1 MEIECLECLNR
12 KNILTNIGE
21 FLTTKE
27 ILNFSHCNKSI
38 RACLNPESNIKINNK
53 FLQSLIEKYFQF
65 DEDFINKIK
74 KNLSVR
80 ILKFNKNYKDFFME
94 LNKNFSRLKN
104 ENIRKKVKD
113 CFKIH
118 LFLPSLRKEN
128 VQLEYEFS
136 DIHLSVSYD
145 MLFRYKCTNN
155 YYSKFIT
162 KEYMLSGINS
172 IEGNI
177 KTEIKILKE
186 GLYFEQELKNF
197 NRTFN
202 EFVNNDDYNEILL
215 NVIEYNYKELECKY
229 NNLYKHNNNHYK
241 CNDIIFLLLWI
252 VYMFIKYC
260 DFVYYYMSDFTD
272 DTDERTILTEFSHRH
287 NEIINC
293 ALLLNSNFENV
304 NIIINNYLIYYP
316 TFNKLYRHKINMSQG
331 SSGSPILTKYNFNSS
346 ERFSLYKLFF
356 KIIKE
361 NVFQRLSAK
370 LLDNKFKILIKNYCQ
385 EVFESNQFS
394 EDNNSNNKF
403 EDEDDFIEPK
413 ENESQRMVIEDECSD
428 EEEMMEDIMDDRTE
442 EKEPCFKEVLENY
455 MNCQVDYTINEKNAN
470 AINHSELKVSEEY
483 ESAEKVL
490 VNQFKEAIRDY
501 IKEEKPCSEI
511 FSIISRL
518 TKSNGIIT
526 NVFRASNSLLLIRR
540 TKKVL
545 MKSCLEV
552 LFEKGIED
560 YVESFKKHI
569 KTDEGNKIVLS
580 LSEEERLIIKEYVG
594 DLDEFSTQKKRKI
607 TEVVQKEIER
617 FNEILKE
624 KCERLYLSQT
634 KKLQIQNL
642 VDEFSKC
649 NGVEEVS
656 LFKKML
662 WFYYRELGIYDEKNE
677 RIIDILEG
685 KKMCQEDNSKPIY
698 ESKNLIN
705 GGDIN
710 FQNCQIPEISPL

>member
-1 MEIECLECLNR
+1 
-12 KNILTNIGE
+12 
-21 FLTTKE
+21 
-27 ILNFSHCNKSI
+27 
-38 RACLNPESNIKINNK
+38 
-53 FLQSLIEKYFQF
+53 
-65 DEDFINKIK
+65 
-74 KNLSVR
+74 
-80 ILKFNKNYKDFFME
+80 
-94 LNKNFSRLKN
+94 
-104 ENIRKKVKD
+104 
-113 CFKIH
+113 
-118 LFLPSLRKEN
+118 
-128 VQLEYEFS
+128 
-136 DIHLSVSYD
+136 
-145 MLFRYKCTNN
+145 
-155 YYSKFIT
+155 
-162 KEYMLSGINS
+162 
-172 IEGNI
+172 
-177 KTEIKILKE
+177 
-186 GLYFEQELKNF
+186 
-197 NRTFN
+197 
-202 EFVNNDDYNEILL
+202 
-215 NVIEYNYKELECKY
+215 
-229 NNLYKHNNNHYK
+229 
-241 CNDIIFLLLWI
+241 
-252 VYMFIKYC
+252 
-260 DFVYYYMSDFTD
+260 
-272 DTDERTILTEFSHRH
+272 
-287 NEIINC
+287 
-293 ALLLNSNFENV
+293 
-304 NIIINNYLIYYP
+304 
-316 TFNKLYRHKINMSQG
+316 
-331 SSGSPILTKYNFNSS
+331 
-346 ERFSLYKLFF
+346 
-356 KIIKE
+356 
-361 NVFQRLSAK
+361 
-370 LLDNKFKILIKNYCQ
+370 
-385 EVFESNQFS
+385 
-394 EDNNSNNKF
+394 
-403 EDEDDFIEPK
+403 
-413 ENESQRMVIEDECSD
+413 MVIEDECSD

-455 MNCQVDYTINEKNAN
+455 MNCLVDYTINEKNAN

-624 KCERLYLSQT
+624 KCERLCLNET

-685 KKMCQEDNSKPIY
+685 KNMCQEENSKPIY

>member
-1 MEIECLECLNR
+1 MKIKYLNR

-21 FLTTKE
+21 YLTTKE
-27 ILNFSHCNKSI
+27 ILSFSHCKKTV
-38 RACLNPESNIKINNK
+38 RACLDPESNIKINNK

-65 DEDFINKIK
+65 GDDYLKKIK
-74 KNLSVR
+74 KNISLR

-94 LNKNFSRLKN
+94 LNKNFNRLKN
-104 ENIRKKVKD
+104 ENIRKKVID
-113 CFKIH
+113 CFRIH

-145 MLFRYKCTNN
+145 MLFRARLKDN

-172 IEGNI
+172 IEGNN

-202 EFVNNDDYNEILL
+202 EFVNNEDYNEIIL
-215 NVIEYNYKELECKY
+215 NAIEYNYKELECKY
-229 NNLYKHNNNHYK
+229 NNLYKNNNNHFK

-252 VYMFIKYC
+252 VYMFIKYS

-304 NIIINNYLIYYP
+304 NIIINNYLINYP
-316 TFNKLYRHKINMSQG
+316 TFNKLYKYKTNFSHG
-331 SSGSPILTKYNFNSS
+331 SSGSPILTKYNFNTS

-361 NVFQRLSAK
+361 KVYQRLSTK
-370 LLDNKFKILIKNYCQ
+370 LLDNKFRILIKNYCQ
-385 EVFESNQFS
+385 EVFESNQNS

-403 EDEDDFIEPK
+403 DDEDEDDFEEPK
-413 ENESQRMVIEDECSD
+413 ENASQRMDIEEECSD
-428 EEEMMEDIMDDRTE
+428 EEEMMEDIMEDRTE
-442 EKEPCFKEVLENY
+442 EKQPCFKEVLENY
-455 MNCQVDYTINEKNAN
+455 MNCLVDYMINEKNAN
-470 AINHSELKVSEEY
+470 AINHSELKVPEEY

-490 VNQFKEAIRDY
+490 VNQFKETIRDY

-511 FSIISRL
+511 FSIVSRL

-526 NVFRASNSLLLIRR
+526 NIFRASNSLLLIRR

-560 YVESFKKHI
+560 YAESFKKHI
-569 KTDEGNKIVLS
+569 KTDEGNKIILS
-580 LSEEERLIIKEYVG
+580 LSEDERLIIKEYVG
-594 DLDEFSTQKKRKI
+594 DLDDLSSKKKRAI

-624 KCERLYLSQT
+624 KCERLCFSET

-685 KKMCQEDNSKPIY
+685 KNMGQEENSKPIY

-710 FQNCQIPEISPL
+710 FQTCQIPEISPI

>member
-1 MEIECLECLNR
+1 
-12 KNILTNIGE
+12 
-21 FLTTKE
+21 
-27 ILNFSHCNKSI
+27 
-38 RACLNPESNIKINNK
+38 
-53 FLQSLIEKYFQF
+53 
-65 DEDFINKIK
+65 
-74 KNLSVR
+74 
-80 ILKFNKNYKDFFME
+80 
-94 LNKNFSRLKN
+94 
-104 ENIRKKVKD
+104 
-113 CFKIH
+113 
-118 LFLPSLRKEN
+118 
-128 VQLEYEFS
+128 
-136 DIHLSVSYD
+136 
-145 MLFRYKCTNN
+145 
-155 YYSKFIT
+155 
-162 KEYMLSGINS
+162 
-172 IEGNI
+172 
-177 KTEIKILKE
+177 
-186 GLYFEQELKNF
+186 
-197 NRTFN
+197 
-202 EFVNNDDYNEILL
+202 
-215 NVIEYNYKELECKY
+215 
-229 NNLYKHNNNHYK
+229 
-241 CNDIIFLLLWI
+241 
-252 VYMFIKYC
+252 MFIKYS

-304 NIIINNYLIYYP
+304 NIIINNYLINYP
-316 TFNKLYRHKINMSQG
+316 TFNKLYKYKTNFSHG
-331 SSGSPILTKYNFNSS
+331 SSGSPILTKYNFNTS

-361 NVFQRLSAK
+361 KVYQRLSTK
-370 LLDNKFKILIKNYCQ
+370 LLDNKFRILIKNYCQ
-385 EVFESNQFS
+385 EVFESNQNS

-403 EDEDDFIEPK
+403 DDEDEDDFEEPK
-413 ENESQRMVIEDECSD
+413 ENASQRMDIEEECSD
-428 EEEMMEDIMDDRTE
+428 EEEMMEDIMEDRTE
-442 EKEPCFKEVLENY
+442 EKQPCFKEVLENY
-455 MNCQVDYTINEKNAN
+455 MNCLVDYMINEKNAN
-470 AINHSELKVSEEY
+470 AINHSELKVPEEY

-490 VNQFKEAIRDY
+490 VNQFKETIRDY

-511 FSIISRL
+511 FSIVSRL

-526 NVFRASNSLLLIRR
+526 NIFRASNSLLLIRR

-560 YVESFKKHI
+560 YAESFKKHI
-569 KTDEGNKIVLS
+569 KTDEGNKIILS
-580 LSEEERLIIKEYVG
+580 LSEDERLIIKEYVG
-594 DLDEFSTQKKRKI
+594 DLDDLSSKKKRAI

-624 KCERLYLSQT
+624 KCERLCFSET

-662 WFYYRELGIYDEKNE
+662 WFYYRELGIYDEQNE

-685 KKMCQEDNSKPIY
+685 KNMGQEENSKPIY

-710 FQNCQIPEISPL
+710 FQTCQIPEISPI